1 MCHSIIEVIDF
12 PKKKKKKDQ
21 RGVTKKKEE
30 IKILILSFISEEKEI
45 SRVMKRKKM
54 DVSSNMF
61 AHCGT
66 RGQKN
71 KLMKENERNETT
83 LIPSI

>member
-1 MCHSIIEVIDF
+1 MVLL
-12 PKKKKKKDQ
+12 
-21 RGVTKKKEE
+21 KKEK
-30 IKILILSFISEEKEI
+30 IKILILSFKGISEEEEI

-66 RGQKN
+66 RGQEN

-83 LIPSI
+83 LIPLI

>member
-1 MCHSIIEVIDF
+1 MVL
-12 PKKKKKKDQ
+12 PKKEK
-21 RGVTKKKEE
+21 
-30 IKILILSFISEEKEI
+30 IKILILSFKGISEEEEI

-66 RGQKN
+66 RGQEN

-83 LIPSI
+83 LIPLI

>member
-1 MCHSIIEVIDF
+1 MVLL
-12 PKKKKKKDQ
+12 
-21 RGVTKKKEE
+21 KKEK
-30 IKILILSFISEEKEI
+30 IKILILSFKGISEEEEI

-54 DVSSNMF
+54 NVSSNMF

-66 RGQKN
+66 RGQEN

-83 LIPSI
+83 LIPLI